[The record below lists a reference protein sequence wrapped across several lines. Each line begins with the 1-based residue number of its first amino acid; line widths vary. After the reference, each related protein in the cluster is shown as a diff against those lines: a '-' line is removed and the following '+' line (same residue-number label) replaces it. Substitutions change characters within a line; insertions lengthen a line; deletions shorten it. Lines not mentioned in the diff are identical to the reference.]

1 MEVLHQTQMVLTE
14 ASSPPQTGMSP
25 PLTPL
30 APPMFPARHRHQTHA
45 GLPIPLRTLP
55 RIRAPRTPPGQWTT
69 LHLVLLLAQQ
79 MEG

>member
-14 ASSPPQTGMSP
+14 GSSPPQTGTSP

-30 APPMFPARHRHQTHA
+30 APPMFPARHRRRTLA
-45 GLPIPLRTLP
+45 GLPTPRRTPP
-55 RIRAPRTPPGQWTT
+55 RIPAPRPLPGQWTT